1 MLGAILSGASLLG
14 KLFGGAGKGA
24 AAERGNQNDLISR
37 DNMTRASLYG
47 TQQGA
52 LSNAQALQERS
63 TMDRAR
69 MGVSAPQ
76 QRMLQALLGSMV
88 QNAQGAQFSGLPAGV
103 TVPKM
108 SGGMN
113 PSSLINAL
121 QRAGGGAQQ
130 KQALLAA
137 LTGSD
142 TPAATNYV
150 GTGVMPQPQMQGYK
164 QPGKGE
170 SLLSMLGLVGSVAG
184 GLQGMGV
191 GQQKPPVNYNVGG
204 Y

>member
-1 MLGAILSGASLLG
+1 MLGAILGGASLLG

-24 AAERGNQNDLISR
+24 ADERNNQNDLISR

-52 LSNAQALQERS
+52 LSNAQALQERG

-76 QRMLQALLGSMV
+76 QRMLQALLGSMM

-103 TVPKM
+103 SVPKM
-108 SGGMN
+108 SGGVN
-113 PSSLINAL
+113 PSTLINAF
-121 QRAGGGAQQ
+121 QRAGAGVQQ
-130 KQALLAA
+130 RQAMGAA

-142 TPAATNYV
+142 TPAPPDYV
-150 GTGVMPQPQMQGYK
+150 QSGVMPQPSMGGYK

-170 SLLSMLGLVGSVAG
+170 SLLSLLGLIGAGAG
-184 GLQGMGV
+184 GLQQMGV
-191 GQQKPPVNYNVGG
+191 GRAKPPSSTSGSVY
-204 Y
+204 